1 MTRST
6 RSPFTRLRVLCVVG
20 GSVLSIALAING
32 LAQLTKQNGPEVR
45 QKTFDVVWK
54 TVNDKYFDPHMGGV
68 NWAAIRKRY
77 EPQVASVQ
85 SEGEFQDLLARMLNE
100 LKVSHL
106 HIVDLAT
113 LDNQLGRAVVT
124 RGLALRDV
132 NNQVVVTRIIDG
144 SPAAAAELRPGFI
157 VTAIDDVPVANARS
171 SETILAMDNVK
182 RRLTIVDEANKTR
195 GIQIGYALPAPDKHE
210 SARIGPA
217 TRHVL
222 VETKTLEDG
231 IGYIYFTNFITPL
244 KKRIVGSFDLLRNAP
259 GLIIDLRGNSGGET
273 EVGLLLAGMLVDKE
287 TPISFTQTRKGVD
300 QYKARPSKNRYR
312 SPVVILLDEECAS
325 ESEEMAA
332 GLQAIGRVVVIGRTS
347 RGEDMDA
354 TIQGLPMASL
364 LLEYPVGLP
373 RTPKGV
379 AIEGHGVIP
388 DLDVKLTRDELLKGN
403 DSQLEAAIRH
413 ILRSAQ

>member
-1 MTRST
+1 
-6 RSPFTRLRVLCVVG
+6 
-20 GSVLSIALAING
+20 
-32 LAQLTKQNGPEVR
+32 
-45 QKTFDVVWK
+45 
-54 TVNDKYFDPHMGGV
+54 MGGI
-68 NWAAIRKRY
+68 NRAALKQRY

-85 SEGEFQDLLARMLNE
+85 SDGEFQELLARMLNE
-100 LKVSHL
+100 LKISHL

-157 VTAIDDVPVANARS
+157 VTAIDVPVANARS
-171 SETILAMDNVK
+171 AETKLAMDNVK
-182 RRLTIVDEANKTR
+182 RRLTVVDAANKTR
-195 GIQIGYALPAPDKHE
+195 GIQIGYALPPPDKHE
-210 SARIGPA
+210 SARIGPG

-222 VETKTLEDG
+222 VETKTLAGG
-231 IGYIYFTNFITPL
+231 IGYIYFTNFIAPL
-244 KKRIVGSFDLLRNAP
+244 KKRLVGAFDSLRNAP

-287 TPISFTQTRKGVD
+287 TPISITQTRKGED
-300 QYKARPSKNRYR
+300 QYKAKPSKNPYR
-312 SPVVILLDEECAS
+312 GPVVILLDEECAS
-325 ESEEMAA
+325 ESEEVAA
-332 GLQAIGRVVVIGRTS
+332 GLQTIGRAVVIGRTS

-354 TIQGLPMASL
+354 TIQGLPVASL

-379 AIEGHGVIP
+379 AIKGHGVIP
-388 DLDVKLTRDELLKGN
+388 DLDVQLTRDELLKGN

-413 ILRSAQ
+413 IRRSAQ